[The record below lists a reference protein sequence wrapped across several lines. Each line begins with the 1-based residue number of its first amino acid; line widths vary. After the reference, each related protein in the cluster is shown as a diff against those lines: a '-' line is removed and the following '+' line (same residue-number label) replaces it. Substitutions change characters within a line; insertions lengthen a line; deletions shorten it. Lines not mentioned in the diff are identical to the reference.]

1 MTVYQKLN
9 GVVKRKGA
17 GYFVLLDPD
26 EGSIKDC
33 VLLARDCEANG
44 VDGLLIGGSL
54 LFSAQLDELIK
65 AIKEVISI
73 PVILFPGNGRQL
85 SEHADGVLFLS
96 LISGRNPNYLIGEQ
110 VLSAPIIQAL
120 GIEPISTG
128 YILIESGKTT
138 TVEFMSNTRPLP
150 REKTE
155 IAVAHALAAEY
166 FGMKFVYLECGSG
179 AELTV
184 PEEMIRSIK
193 KTVSIPV
200 IVGGGIRT
208 PETALA
214 KVKAGAS
221 FVVTGNIFEKGYSPS
236 LIQSFAQA
244 IHDQDKGD
252 FQST

>member
-1 MTVYQKLN
+1 MTVYQKLID
-9 GVVKRKGA
+9 VVQKKGA
-17 GYFVLLDPD
+17 GYLVLLDPD
-26 EGSIKDC
+26 ECSREDC
-33 VLLARDCEANG
+33 VSLARDCEANG
-44 VDGLLIGGSL
+44 VDALLIGGSI
-54 LFSAQLDELIK
+54 LFSVQLDELVK

-85 SEHADGVLFLS
+85 SKYADGILFLS

-120 GIEPISTG
+120 GLEPISTG

-150 REKTE
+150 REKPE
-155 IAVAHALAAEY
+155 IAMAHALAAEY
-166 FGMKFVYLECGSG
+166 FGMKLVYLECGSG

-184 PEEMIRSIK
+184 PEEIIRSLRK
-193 KTVSIPV
+193 ALSIP
-200 IVGGGIRT
+200 IMVGGGIRT
-208 PETALA
+208 PETALL

-221 FVVTGNIFEKGYSPS
+221 FIVTGNILENGYSPS

-244 IHDQDKGD
+244 IHHQGKEK
-252 FQST
+252 FKSI